1 VDPGV
6 YLFIYSPA
14 DLRIQLVFADF
25 SVGKKREKGYHP
37 FCSFE
42 NEVPYQSLKSELMCR
57 VVDLAHEFERKKSQL
72 ISSRITWNPSPSH
85 LCKSTRWWSSMYA
98 PLNK

>member
-1 VDPGV
+1 MDPGV

-57 VVDLAHEFERKKSQL
+57 VVDLAHEFEKKKSANIKQDHVEPFT
-72 ISSRITWNPSPSH
+72 ISPLQI
-85 LCKSTRWWSSMYA
+85 YA
-98 PLNK
+98 LVVIHVCTFK